1 MQIAMGKQAVL
12 DDMRESCGPDN
23 GVGLTEVQLKALA
36 KSLWAFGAES
46 DLEVRRFRLVPNVAG
61 LGGELLELAGFDSP
75 FLVESVLAE
84 CRAQNIAVNTFFHP
98 IIARDKAEAEAGG
111 RVSLMQFHLPALS
124 KIARARLE
132 VGLQTTLDE
141 LAISVADHKLMLQ
154 RMFDEV
160 KRLSEETHLDGDVR
174 TESLAFLEWLA
185 NEHFV
190 FLGARTYEYGIEPDG
205 QFACEEPEIVEGA
218 NLGLLRDEARNVL
231 SRKDE
236 PTMLT
241 GLNGTFLNTPE
252 PLIIAKSTVVS
263 RVHRRVRADYI
274 GVKHYDKSGRVVGE
288 TRFLGLFTAEA
299 YLEPVR
305 NVPLIRKRAEQVL
318 EAFGAQE
325 GGHSAKALAG
335 ILENWPRD
343 ELLQTDAETLLPM
356 VTGVMHLLDRPRT
369 RLFVRPDPFGRFLS
383 ALVYMPRDAYDSDL
397 RRRVVGLL
405 ETAFGGTLLR
415 FEPRFDVSS
424 LVRLHIQLAVKP
436 GAPQPDLEAVE
447 QGVVEL
453 ATRWQDVFL
462 QTLQE
467 GDLSEDAQDGASLF
481 ASGFDAAYR
490 DAFSPGEGLLD
501 VAEIA
506 ELSGDRTVRMRT
518 YKQAGD
524 ADDYVRAKVYS
535 RGTPLALSES
545 VPVLENMGL
554 FVVFEV
560 AYRVCPS
567 QRPRDDAPHTY
578 WVHSFMMRSQSG
590 EPVDLVANGAA
601 FEDAFAAIWT
611 GRAANDGFNRLI
623 FTAGTDWREADLLRG
638 LSAYRRQSGLD
649 PARES
654 QIRAFVSY
662 PRITQSLV
670 RLFRGLFDPESGVE
684 LEARQSAAEA
694 VLADIHTALGQVPS
708 LEDDRVLRRTAA
720 LIMAIQRTNYFQADV
735 GHLAFKI
742 ASQALED
749 LPKPVPFREIFVT
762 GPCIDGVHL
771 RFGAVARGGLRWSD
785 RPDDFRTEVLGLVK
799 AQQVKN
805 AVIVPVGS
813 KGGFFPKMLP
823 IGGSREEVREAGIAA
838 YKTFISGL
846 LELTD
851 TLVQGEVRHPE
862 RTVVRDGAD
871 PYLVVAADKGT
882 ATFSDIANEIS
893 VGQGFWLGDA
903 FASGGSAGYDH
914 KAMGITA
921 RGAWEAVKRHFLEA
935 GKDIQSEPFTVIGVG
950 DMSGDVFGNGMLL
963 SKQIR
968 LLAAF
973 NHMHIFVDPTPGD
986 PAKMWAERDRLFK
999 LPRSGWA
1006 DYNTK
1011 LISKGGGVFD
1021 RSAKAIKLSD
1031 EIKALTGLNGA
1042 EATPDAL
1049 IHALLKAQAE
1059 LLWFGGIGTYVRG
1072 SDETDREVGDRT
1084 NDGIRITAKELRV
1097 SVVGE
1102 GANLGTTQAARIE
1115 FARAGGRINTD
1126 AIDNSA
1132 GVDSSDHEV
1141 NIKILL
1147 SEAMARGE
1155 LPRGERNTLLT
1166 SMTDDVAA
1174 HVLAHNIAQ
1183 TGALSLSEATARA
1196 DLPALERLMVWLEG
1210 RGVLDREVE
1219 GLPSSLDMSERI
1231 AAKGTFTRP
1240 EMAVLL
1246 AWSKITLFDDIVAS
1260 DVPDDPYF
1268 APVLEAY
1275 FPAALGKF
1283 SDVMQAHRLKREI
1296 IATVLANRL
1305 LDAAGPV
1312 FLLQLREANGADNAA
1327 CVRAYEML
1335 RAVLGLPEL
1344 VEQITSDKAGIGSEA
1359 QTALQLDVNQAVA
1372 EMAAG
1377 LLDRGVE
1384 QDMATLI
1391 GRYEAGCQAL
1401 RKGVSKRATPHEV
1414 SRMERRTKQLVRVG
1428 VPEKLAG
1435 EVVSLRLIGQAAA
1448 LIDVASELEMDVTRV
1463 AAVFGEL
1470 GGALRVDRLV
1480 SRARDVRGSMS
1491 HWERKAVDGQLRNLM
1506 AAKIEATRDLVSG
1519 KSDVAAYLK
1528 DRRNRTEDLT
1538 ALLRGLDLGRDWSFA
1553 KFALAA
1559 DAMRAVLT

>member
-1 MQIAMGKQAVL
+1 MQIAIGKQAVF
-12 DDMRESCGPDN
+12 DDMRQSCGPDN
-23 GVGLTEVQLKALA
+23 GADLSEAQLKALT
-36 KSLWAFGAES
+36 KSLWAFGS
-46 DLEVRRFRLVPNVAG
+46 KTDLDARQFRLIPTVAG
-61 LGGELLELAGFDSP
+61 LSGMLLEIAGVDSP

-84 CRAQNIAVNTFFHP
+84 CREQNFTIDTFFHP
-98 IIARDKAEAEAGG
+98 IIARSKAEAEAGV

-124 KIARARLE
+124 KVDAARLE
-132 VGLQTTLDE
+132 VGLRTTLDE
-141 LAISVADHKLMLQ
+141 LAISVGDHKAMLT
-154 RMFDEV
+154 RMRDEV
-160 KRLSEETHLDGDVR
+160 KRLSSETHLDADVR
-174 TESLAFLEWLA
+174 SESLAFLEWLA
-185 NEHFV
+185 NERFV
-190 FLGARTYEYGIEPDG
+190 FLGARTYEYGIEEDG
-205 QFACEEPEIVEGA
+205 SFACEEPEIVEGT

-263 RVHRRVRADYI
+263 RVHRRVRADYV
-274 GVKHYDKSGRVVGE
+274 GVKHYDASGRVIGE

-305 NVPLIRKRAEQVL
+305 NVPVIRRRAEQVL
-318 EAFGAQE
+318 AGFGGQE

-343 ELLQTDAETLLPM
+343 ELLQTDAPTLLPM
-356 VTGVMHLLDRPRT
+356 VTGVMQLLDRPRT
-369 RLFVRPDPFGRFLS
+369 RLFIRPDPFGRFLS
-383 ALVYMPRDAYDSDL
+383 ALVYMPRDAYDSNL
-397 RRRVVGLL
+397 RRRVVALL
-405 ETAFGGTLLR
+405 EREFGGRLLR

-424 LVRLHIQLAVKP
+424 LVRLDIQLAVRV
-436 GAPQPDLEAVE
+436 GGPQPDVE
-447 QGVVEL
+447 TVERRVVEL

-462 QTLQE
+462 QTMQDS
-467 GDLSEDAQDGASLF
+467 DLSEEARDGASLF
-481 ASGFDAAYR
+481 ANGFDIAYR
-490 DAFSPGEGLLD
+490 EEFTPGEALLD
-501 VAEIA
+501 VAEFA
-506 ELSGDRTVRMRT
+506 ELSGERTVRMRT
-518 YKQAGD
+518 YKHPED
-524 ADDYVRAKVYS
+524 ADDTMRAKVYS

-554 FVVFEV
+554 FVMFEV

-578 WVHSFMMRSQSG
+578 WVHSFMMRSQNG
-590 EPVDLVANGAA
+590 EPVDLVANGKA

-611 GRAANDGFNRLI
+611 GQAENDGFNRLI
-623 FTAGTDWREADLLRG
+623 FAAGTDWREADLLRG

-649 PARES
+649 PVRQS
-654 QIRAFVSY
+654 QIRAFVSHAE
-662 PRITQSLV
+662 ITRGLV
-670 RLFRGLFDPESGVE
+670 ALFRELFDPGREVDLDQRQSE
-684 LEARQSAAEA
+684 AEARLAE
-694 VLADIHTALGQVPS
+694 IHKQLGQVPS

-720 LIMAIQRTNYFQADV
+720 LIMAIQRTNYFQPDARP
-735 GHLAFKI
+735 LAFKI
-742 ASQALED
+742 ASQELED

-762 GPCIDGVHL
+762 GPSMDGVHL

-785 RPDDFRTEVLGLVK
+785 RADDFRTEVLGLVK

-813 KGGFFPKMLP
+813 KGGFFPKTLP
-823 IGGSREEVREAGIAA
+823 IGGSREQVREAGIAA

-862 RTVVRDGAD
+862 HTVVRDGPD

-921 RGAWEAVKRHFLEA
+921 RGAWEAVKRHFLEM
-935 GKDIQSEPFTVIGVG
+935 GKDIQAEPFTVIGVG

-968 LLAAF
+968 LVAAF
-973 NHMHIFVDPTPGD
+973 NHMHIFVDPEPGD
-986 PAKMWAERDRLFK
+986 PAKMWAERERLFK

-1006 DYNTK
+1006 DYNAK
-1011 LISKGGGVFD
+1011 LISKGGGVFE
-1021 RSAKAIKLSD
+1021 RSAKSIDLSD
-1031 EIKALTGLNGA
+1031 EIKALTGLSGR
-1042 EATPDAL
+1042 EATPDEL

-1059 LLWFGGIGTYVRG
+1059 LLWFGGIGTYVRA
-1072 SDETDREVGDRT
+1072 SDESDRDVGDRT
-1084 NDGIRITAKELRV
+1084 NDGIRVTAKELRA
-1097 SVVGE
+1097 SVIGE

-1115 FARAGGRINTD
+1115 FALQGGRVNTD

-1147 SEAMARGE
+1147 SEAMARGA
-1155 LPRGERNTLLT
+1155 LPRGERNTLLA

-1183 TGALSLSEATARA
+1183 TGALSLSEATARE
-1196 DLPALERLMVWLEG
+1196 DLPALERLMLWLEA
-1210 RGVLDREVE
+1210 RGVLDRDVE
-1219 GLPSSLDMSERI
+1219 GLPSSLEMSARI
-1231 AAKGTFTRP
+1231 SDKGTFTRP

-1260 DVPDDPYF
+1260 DVPDDPHF
-1268 APVLEAY
+1268 ASVLEAY
-1275 FPAALGKF
+1275 FPSALGQY
-1283 SDVMQAHRLKREI
+1283 SDIMQAHRLKREI

-1312 FLLQLREANGADNAA
+1312 FLLQLREASGTDNAA
-1327 CVRAYEML
+1327 CVRAYETL

-1344 VEQITSDKAGIGSEA
+1344 VGRIVAADSGIGADA
-1359 QTALQLDVNQAVA
+1359 QIALQLDVNQHVA
-1372 EMAAG
+1372 EIAAS
-1377 LLDRGVE
+1377 LLQRGIDG
-1384 QDMATLI
+1384 DMATLI
-1391 GRYEAGCQAL
+1391 ERYQAGFEAL
-1401 RKGVSKRATPHEV
+1401 RTGARERATAHEA
-1414 SRMERRTKQLVRVG
+1414 SRIDRRVKQLIRAG
-1428 VPEKLAG
+1428 APDKLAN
-1435 EVVSLRLIGQAAA
+1435 EVASLGLVGQAVN
-1448 LIDVASELEMDVTRV
+1448 LIDVAAELKTDVMQVATVFSELS
-1463 AAVFGEL
+1463 
-1470 GGALRVDRLV
+1470 GALKIDRLV
-1480 SRARDVRGSMS
+1480 SRARDMRPGMS
-1491 HWERKAVDGQLRNLM
+1491 HWERKAVDGQLRNLV
-1506 AAKIEATRDLVSG
+1506 EARVEASRGLVSG
-1519 KSDVAAYLK
+1519 KADIGDYLK
-1528 DRRNRTEDLT
+1528 ARRRQADDLSV
-1538 ALLRGLDLGRDWSFA
+1538 LLRGLDLGRDWSFA

-1559 DAMRAVLT
+1559 DAVRAVLA